1 MSSTPTATTPRVVI
15 FGLGGT
21 IAMSSDN
28 GGAVVPALSTRQ
40 LVDAVPGLAAA
51 AVDIEVVDFR
61 RRPGAS
67 LTFADLTE
75 LATAATEALAAGAAG
90 AVVSQ
95 GTDTIEETAYLLDL
109 LHHRPEPIVVTGA
122 MRNPTLAG
130 ADGAANLLAAVHAA
144 AAPAARDQ
152 GCLVVLADE
161 IHAAR
166 WVTKSHSTSGA
177 TFRSLDTG
185 PLGYVVEGTARM
197 LAGVPH
203 RLTVP
208 APTRQATVGLHTTT
222 LDDDPTVL
230 GAISTRVDGLVVAA
244 FGVGHVPEPLVG
256 TLTTLAARVPVVL
269 ASRTPAGPTL
279 TRTYGFPGSEQDLI
293 ARGLIPAGWLHPYKA
308 RILLRALLAAEAGRE
323 HIVAAITTAGGLAD
337 PTAWPWPAVSDQQPE
352 TATVDWKMSTTDA

>member
-208 APTRQATVGLHTTT
+208 APRGRPPSASTPPHSTTT
-222 LDDDPTVL
+222 PPSS
-230 GAISTRVDGLVVAA
+230 APSAPASTGSSSPPSASATSPNRSSAPSPRSPRGS
-244 FGVGHVPEPLVG
+244 PSSSPP
-256 TLTTLAARVPVVL
+256 ARRPDRP
-269 ASRTPAGPTL
+269 SPGPTASPAPN
-279 TRTYGFPGSEQDLI
+279 RT
-293 ARGLIPAGWLHPYKA
+293 
-308 RILLRALLAAEAGRE
+308 
-323 HIVAAITTAGGLAD
+323 
-337 PTAWPWPAVSDQQPE
+337 
-352 TATVDWKMSTTDA
+352 